1 MVERST
7 RVRLANTIFASQSML
22 SAAQIA
28 IFTLL
33 SIMAVELS
41 GSERNAGLPS
51 TTLTLSR
58 ALTAIP
64 IGYMMGKLG
73 RRFGLTASYSVSA
86 FGAFVGIL
94 AILNG
99 QFLLLLLSSAFIGM
113 GRAGAELSRFAAGDM
128 FEEHERGRMIGRVVF
143 AGTIGAIL
151 GPLLVMPGTLIA
163 EALGLDPNVGPWI
176 IGLSFYCLAT
186 IIIFSLLRP
195 EPMEI
200 ARQISDEEKRKNDN
214 PDEIVRPIA
223 QLLRIPAV
231 QLAIF
236 STLISQ
242 TVMVSLMVITPL
254 HMSHHDHSAG
264 AISFVISAHTLG
276 MFGLSSVTG
285 RMIDRYGRV
294 PMMVLGAAILI
305 AAVLIAPLSTAMP
318 ALVVGLFLLGLGWN
332 LGFLAGSSL
341 LSDALRGEERTRMQ
355 GVNDMF
361 VAFAAAL
368 GSLSSGPLF
377 EAGGYIAVAGLGFT
391 LALLFLWLIRLLS
404 SMQGR
409 KTKTA

>member
-7 RVRLANTIFASQSML
+7 RVRLANTMFASQSML

-41 GSERNAGLPS
+41 GRESAAGLPS

-58 ALTAIP
+58 AFTAIP
-64 IGYMMGKLG
+64 IGYVMGKLG
-73 RRFGLTASYSVSA
+73 RRFGLSISYSVSA
-86 FGAFVGIL
+86 VGALVGIF
-94 AILNG
+94 AILSG

-128 FEEHERGRMIGRVVF
+128 FEEHERGKMIGRIVF
-143 AGTIGAIL
+143 AGTIGAIF
-151 GPLLVMPGTLIA
+151 GPLLVQPGTVLA
-163 EALGLDPNVGPWI
+163 HSLNLDPNTGPWI
-176 IGLSFYCLAT
+176 IGLLFYVLAT
-186 IIIFSLLRP
+186 GVITIMLRP
-195 EPMEI
+195 EPMTI
-200 ARQISDEEKRKNDN
+200 ARQISDEEKRKNDQ
-214 PDEIVRPIA
+214 PDEVVRPIG
-223 QLLRIPAV
+223 QLLRVPAV
-231 QLAIF
+231 QLAIL

-254 HMSHHDHSAG
+254 HMSHHAHSTG

-285 RMIDRYGRV
+285 RMIDRYGRI

-305 AAVLIAPLSTAMP
+305 VSVIIAPLSTALP
-318 ALVVGLFLLGLGWN
+318 VLVVGLFLLGLGWN

-361 VAFAAAL
+361 VAFAAAA

-377 EAGGYIAVAGLGFT
+377 EAGGYVAVAGLGFT
-391 LALLFLWLIRLLS
+391 LTLLFLWLIRLLS
-404 SMQGR
+404 SLQVR
-409 KTKTA
+409 KTKVA

>member
-1 MVERST
+1 
-7 RVRLANTIFASQSML
+7 
-22 SAAQIA
+22 
-28 IFTLL
+28 
-33 SIMAVELS
+33 
-41 GSERNAGLPS
+41 
-51 TTLTLSR
+51 
-58 ALTAIP
+58 
-64 IGYMMGKLG
+64 
-73 RRFGLTASYSVSA
+73 
-86 FGAFVGIL
+86 
-94 AILNG
+94 
-99 QFLLLLLSSAFIGM
+99 
-113 GRAGAELSRFAAGDM
+113 
-128 FEEHERGRMIGRVVF
+128 MIGRIVF
-143 AGTIGAIL
+143 AGTIGAVV
-151 GPLLVMPGTLIA
+151 GPLLVAPGTWVA
-163 EALGLDPNVGPWI
+163 QALGLDPNVGPWI
-176 IGLSFYCLAT
+176 IGLVFYSMAT
-186 IIIFSLLRP
+186 LVIFLLLRP
-195 EPMEI
+195 EPMTI
-200 ARQISDEEKRKNDN
+200 ARQISDEEKRKNDS

-236 STLISQ
+236 ATLISQ

-254 HMSHHDHSAG
+254 HMSHHNHGEG

-305 AAVLIAPLSTAMP
+305 ASVIISPLSTTMP
-318 ALVVGLFLLGLGWN
+318 VLVVGLFLLGLGWN

-341 LSDALRGEERTRMQ
+341 LSDALRGEERTKMQ

-368 GSLSSGPLF
+368 GSFSSGPLF

-391 LALLFLWLIRLLS
+391 LTLLFLWLIRLLS

-409 KTKTA
+409 KAKPA